1 MISLLTNLR
10 KIDNKAVTKIKR
22 RITLMII
29 WEDWEE
35 NEIVQNNTISDR
47 TQESEREFYF
57 TFLFACEKNV

>member
-1 MISLLTNLR
+1 MAHVLNFTTMISLLTNLR

-35 NEIVQNNTISDR
+35 NEIV
-47 TQESEREFYF
+47 
-57 TFLFACEKNV
+57 